1 MMARGTQPF
10 IQFWEQNMKTP
21 DLSLSDLGSY
31 FPDDFTPEQRA
42 KAQTIFL
49 KELAA
54 SAHKFYRGKIVSM
67 PKAGI
72 YGFNWFN
79 VYYTPGVSMV
89 STSIRDDNDASF
101 DLSNRG
107 NLVAVVS
114 DSTRVLG
121 DGDVTPPGGLGVM
134 EGKAFLMK
142 YLGGVD
148 GVALC
153 VNSYNKEG
161 KHDADKIID
170 FVKML
175 EPSFGAVNLEDIS
188 QPNCFKVLDTLREEC
203 DIPVWHDDAQGT
215 ASVTLAGLINA
226 LKVVGKELKD
236 AKIILVG
243 AGAANSTA
251 ARLLLADG
259 ADPDKMIVFDSK
271 GGLHKGRDDVKA
283 DTAYYRKW
291 EICEATNPLRI
302 DTEAEAFKGADVVI
316 GASQPGTIR
325 PEWVSTMGSKS
336 IVFACANPVPEIYP
350 YAAKEAGA
358 YVVATGRG
366 DFPNQV
372 NNSIGFPGILKGA
385 LMVRARKITDE
396 MAIAAAHAVADFA
409 EKKIGINPDYIM
421 PTMQETE
428 VFAMEAADVAMQAI
442 EDGVARIELTWDEVY
457 KTTLADINEAR
468 SIIDLLQKNEFI
480 KAPDLQMLAEAR
492 DKAVA
497 AVS

>member
-1 MMARGTQPF
+1 VLHPNSDH
-10 IQFWEQNMKTP
+10 WSEEMKNP
-21 DLSLSDLGSY
+21 DLSLSNLGSY
-31 FPDDFTPEQRA
+31 FPDEFTPEQRA

-54 SAHKFYRGKIVSM
+54 TVHKFYRGKIVSM

-89 STSIRDDNDASF
+89 STSIRDNQDASF

-148 GVALC
+148 GMALC

-161 KHDADKIID
+161 KHDPDKIIE

-175 EPSFGAVNLEDIS
+175 EPSVGGVNLEDIS

-215 ASVTLAGLINA
+215 ASVTLAGLLNA

-236 AKIILVG
+236 VKVVFIG
-243 AGAANSTA
+243 AGAANSTG

-259 ADPDKMIVFDSK
+259 ADPEKMIVF
-271 GGLHKGRDDVKA
+271 
-283 DTAYYRKW
+283 YRKW
-291 EICEATNPLRI
+291 ELCEQTNPKRVS
-302 DTEAEAFKGADVVI
+302 TEAEAFKDADVVI
-316 GASQPGTIR
+316 GASQPGSIK
-325 PEWVSTMGSKS
+325 PEWIKTMAPKS

-372 NNSIGFPGILKGA
+372 NNSMGFPGILKGA

-396 MAIAAAHAVADFA
+396 MAIAAAHSVADFA
-409 EKKIGINPDYIM
+409 EKKKGINPDYIM

-442 EDGVARIELTWDEVY
+442 KDGVARIELSWDQVY
-457 KTTLADINEAR
+457 KTTLADVKEVRAT
-468 SIIDLLQKNEFI
+468 IDLLQKKNFI
-480 KAPDLQMLAEAR
+480 KAPDLSLLKAAR
-492 DKAVA
+492 DKAIA
-497 AVS
+497 AVK